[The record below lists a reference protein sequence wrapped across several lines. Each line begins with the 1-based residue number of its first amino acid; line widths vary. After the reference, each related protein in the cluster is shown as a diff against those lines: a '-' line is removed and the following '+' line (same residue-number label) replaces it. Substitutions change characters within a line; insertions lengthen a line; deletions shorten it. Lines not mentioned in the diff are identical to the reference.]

1 MLHVPRCYLLGKLDR
16 MYYGNNKT
24 TARNIGFDD
33 SFIYDEIALKL
44 ANRKLPPEI
53 LLHNEEI
60 KVFEAWTQKACNCSI
75 LLKLNIGMEYIA
87 L

>member
-1 MLHVPRCYLLGKLDR
+1 MCLGAI
-16 MYYGNNKT
+16 YWANWTECITGNNKT

-60 KVFEAWTQKACNCSI
+60 KVFEAWTQKEG
-75 LLKLNIGMEYIA
+75 KTGY
-87 L
+87 

>member
-60 KVFEAWTQKACNCSI
+60 KV
-75 LLKLNIGMEYIA
+75 LRHGLKRKEKQAIKLSQWPATVPYC
-87 L
+87 

>member
-1 MLHVPRCYLLGKLDR
+1 M
-16 MYYGNNKT
+16 
-24 TARNIGFDD
+24 D

-60 KVFEAWTQKACNCSI
+60 KVFEAWTQKEG
-75 LLKLNIGMEYIA
+75 KTGY
-87 L
+87 

>member
-60 KVFEAWTQKACNCSI
+60 KVFEAWTQKEGKTGYKAFPN
-75 LLKLNIGMEYIA
+75 LL
-87 L
+87 